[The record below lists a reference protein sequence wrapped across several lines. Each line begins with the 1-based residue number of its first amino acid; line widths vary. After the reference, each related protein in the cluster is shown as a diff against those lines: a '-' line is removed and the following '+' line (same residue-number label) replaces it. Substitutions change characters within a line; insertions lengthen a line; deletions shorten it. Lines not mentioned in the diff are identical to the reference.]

1 VSYLLGGADYVLAN
15 LWDVTD
21 KDIDKLSIE
30 CMRKFFDDINI
41 VKKLDSSSCSDW
53 GTMSETDTDNF
64 QIKSKKTD
72 LCDDNNFYEA
82 CYSLSRALI
91 TSRSVCKM
99 QNVVGC
105 APVIYGLPL

>member
-1 VSYLLGGADYVLAN
+1 VSYLLEGADYVLAN

-30 CMRKFFDDINI
+30 CMKKYFNEIKI
-41 VKKLDSSSCSDW
+41 TEKLDNSNSDR
-53 GTMSETDTDNF
+53 GMSEENTDKF
-64 QIKSKKTD
+64 QIKTNI
-72 LCDDNNFYEA
+72 CDYEG